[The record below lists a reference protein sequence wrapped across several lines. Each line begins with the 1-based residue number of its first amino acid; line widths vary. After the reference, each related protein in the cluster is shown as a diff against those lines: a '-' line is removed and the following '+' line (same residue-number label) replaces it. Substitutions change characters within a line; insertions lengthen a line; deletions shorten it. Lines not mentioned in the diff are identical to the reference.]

1 MIVSIIAA
9 MAKDRALGK
18 GNDLPWPR
26 MEADVRRYHDS
37 IDGKTVIMGRT
48 SYDSL
53 PIPLPWR
60 LMVVLAQEEYAPK
73 YERTVVVTSIEEAL
87 RVAQEDVAAQGDD
100 EVIVAGGASIFE
112 QFLPRA
118 NRMLLTFIDGEFE
131 ADRFFPQWDE
141 GEWKEVERQEFDA
154 DEKNP
159 YPYTFVTLERIQ

>member
-1 MIVSIIAA
+1 MTITMVAA
-9 MAKDRALGK
+9 MANDRALGK
-18 GNDLPWPR
+18 GIRLPWPR
-26 MEADVRRYHDS
+26 MAGDMKRFHDS
-37 IDGKTVIMGRT
+37 IEDKTVIMGRT

-87 RVAQEDVAAQGDD
+87 RVAYKDAEGDD
-100 EVIVAGGASIFE
+100 EVVVAGGASIFE

-131 ADRFFPQWDE
+131 ADRFFPEWNE
-141 GEWKEVERQEFDA
+141 GEWKEVERQSFA
-154 DEKNP
+154 RDEKNP